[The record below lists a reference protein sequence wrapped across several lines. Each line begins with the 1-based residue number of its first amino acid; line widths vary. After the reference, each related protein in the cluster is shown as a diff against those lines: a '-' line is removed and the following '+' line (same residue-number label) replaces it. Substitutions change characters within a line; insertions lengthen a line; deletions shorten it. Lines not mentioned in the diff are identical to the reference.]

1 MYAMEKKIYG
11 VFRVQKIK
19 VSNGGGLKKR
29 LQHSTREIIKDNI
42 DTTRLCQ
49 NEYFGAQ
56 NYAEAKE
63 KIIELWQKADNRRSD
78 NVGVLET
85 IITTTGKLPQG
96 EEKDFIEKSVN
107 RLKKMYGENLVAY
120 MIHRDEKETHI
131 HAFSVPLETKITEK
145 KHLSAEELSQVKIL
159 CEKRGIKFLNVPKKP
174 KKDAG
179 PQKWQEYKKNK
190 KAYDKFKKE
199 VKPIL
204 EELGFSKTQT
214 ALSCQSVC
222 GSAYALST
230 QQDLWFE
237 EVFQHFGLERGEK
250 KKRNEKEKYIGPTSL
265 KQWQNNLEA
274 KEKDLDTKE
283 QIFFSREE
291 KIQTK
296 EEELE
301 NKEEALIKEYKAKFE
316 ELKKI
321 YKDLKEELKEIIK
334 ERERILNEREKIVN
348 KNFKLIAEAAEAA
361 AKTVEGTKNLS
372 HEQLDAATRK
382 LATAY
387 HLRHVQSQQKT
398 KNHDNSRGFSM

>member
-174 KKDAG
+174 KKDAD

-265 KQWQNNLEA
+265 KQWQNNLEV
-274 KEKDLDTKE
+274 KEKDLDAKE
-283 QIFFSREE
+283 QIFFSREG

-296 EEELE
+296 EEEL
-301 NKEEALIKEYKAKFE
+301 KEYAAKLK
-316 ELKKI
+316 ELEKQ
-321 YKDLKEELKEIIK
+321 YKDMEEKLEKTLQDRKEI
-334 ERERILNEREKIVN
+334 LDEREKILNEYKEKVN
-348 KNFKLIAEAAEAA
+348 KEINLIAEAEKVASETVKGTKKLSREQLEAA
-361 AKTVEGTKNLS
+361 TF
-372 HEQLDAATRK
+372 K
-382 LATAY
+382 LAKAF
-387 HLRHVQSQQKT
+387 HIRKVQSKQKT
-398 KNHDNSRGFSM
+398 KKRDDSRGFSM